1 MGIQIERIQF
11 ENYRQ
16 YGTTE
21 INFVKDEKADSQLF
35 AFVAQNGT
43 GKTTLLKAIT
53 WCLYGKEASGLS
65 SSRGDSKSLPLVN
78 TTTLDNTAADQEVP
92 VSVSFRFMDE
102 EKNSIE
108 FTRKTSYKQKDKKKP
123 MQGSVTFFATKTP
136 PNGGNTET
144 YMNDQAELFLRN
156 YFDAAISNFYFFDGE
171 KLPEFFNTDL
181 KDSIYNIAQVHLL
194 ENTIAHVETVKKGL
208 NDKIGKEMPGL
219 QSLQADIESEEK
231 YMAGLKEKLS
241 RISAQL
247 PQAQDTYEAC
257 DDALHGY
264 RPVQE
269 LQKQRDALL
278 QEQNEIEQ
286 RLMAL
291 KNEKIEFI
299 QKYLPVLALYSRIKK
314 VADYISTKADA
325 GKLPPSID
333 RAQIETL
340 LGNLKRHLDQD
351 CPMCG
356 HHLDQADL
364 TYLETVL
371 KQYDISSATS
381 NFLSLI
387 LSPLENAVNAA
398 HQYPKKREALQ
409 EESKRLSKKERDIER
424 ELDKVNRQFAAQG
437 GEAGQEKAA
446 LLNEEYNKARQV
458 LIDLQADEKHFRA
471 EIQKSQ
477 TKLDDFNRQMEAYQE
492 KQQVEQDD
500 RKRLQVLKKLGE
512 NFEKVR
518 DQIVDETKAEM
529 QKLTWET
536 FSSMIWKKNTFGKI
550 DIDDTYSV
558 TLYDIYG
565 HAMNAN
571 ASATEIMALAYAF
584 TLSVHQV
591 SGQNSPLV
599 IDSPLG
605 RVSDD
610 NREKMAEALLKAAK
624 DKQIIMLFTPD
635 EYSEPVRKLYE
646 NHATVRMLQLSAK
659 ENVLEG
665 VKPYGR

>member
-1 MGIQIERIQF
+1 MGVQIERIQF

-21 INFVKDEKADSQLF
+21 IHFVKDEKADSQLF

-78 TTTLDNTAADQEVP
+78 TTTLALTAADKEVP
-92 VSVSFRFMDE
+92 VSVSFRFVDE
-102 EKNSIE
+102 EGNVIE
-108 FTRKTSYKQKDKKKP
+108 FTRKTSYKRSEKTKP
-123 MQGSVTFFATKTP
+123 MQGPITFFFFFTP

-194 ENTIAHVETVKKGL
+194 ENTIAHVETVKKDL
-208 NDKIGKEMPGL
+208 KKKIGKDLPGL
-219 QSLQADIESEEK
+219 QDLQADIESEENYLK
-231 YMAGLKEKLS
+231 SVKEKLS

-247 PQAQDTYEAC
+247 PQAQDAYDKC

-269 LQKQRDALL
+269 LQKQRDKLL
-278 QEQNEIEQ
+278 QEQSEIEQ
-286 RLMAL
+286 SLAAL
-291 KNEKIEFI
+291 KNRKIEFI
-299 QKYLPVLALYSRIKK
+299 QKYLPILSLYPRIKK
-314 VADYISTKADA
+314 VSGYISTKQKA
-325 GKLPPSID
+325 GKLPPAID
-333 RAQIETL
+333 RAQIESL
-340 LGNLKRHLDQD
+340 LGNLKRHMDQD

-364 TYLETVL
+364 TYLENVL

-387 LSPLENAVNAA
+387 LSPLENAVIAA

-409 EESKRLSKKERDIER
+409 EESKRLAKKEKEIER
-424 ELDKVNRQFAAQG
+424 ELEKVNKQFAAQG

-446 LLNEEYNKARQV
+446 LLNEEYNKARQA
-458 LIDLQADEKHFRA
+458 LIALQADEKHFKD
-471 EIQKSQ
+471 EIQRSQ
-477 TKLDDFNRQMEAYQE
+477 GKLDNFNRQMESYQE
-492 KQQVEQDD
+492 KQQVEQDA
-500 RKRLQVLKKLGE
+500 RKRLQILKKLGE
-512 NFEKVR
+512 DFEKVR
-518 DQIVDETKAEM
+518 NQIVDETKAEM

-536 FSSMIWKKNTFGKI
+536 FSAMIWKKNTFGKI
-550 DIDDTYSV
+550 DIDDKYSV

-605 RVSDD
+605 RVSDE

-646 NHATVRMLQLSAK
+646 NHATVRKLNLSDK
-659 ENVLEG
+659 ENFLEG